1 MNNFTV
7 AERHRNPK
15 WKEGSFDDWEEFLDI
30 FFLLEMIFKMNAFGI
45 LFQKHAYFQD
55 PWNILDFIVLL
66 LTLISKYIYVESN
79 LNFAPFRILRLL
91 KVLRIKD
98 LEIVMDSVITSLRLL
113 VETFYVLLFVTL
125 FYAIAGVHLF
135 SGLLKQQCLEPA
147 TGVLQED
154 LLCGNLDC
162 PGSMVCSRGLTNPQ
176 FNSMHFD
183 NIFISCLQVLKVF
196 TLTDWT
202 NIMYSIQKTFTNFAW
217 VYFFSMV
224 IIGNFLLLNLVLAVL
239 KVKFSETQENL
250 YRQHQKKNFFPRH
263 NFKILQDKKVFVGNR
278 LNKKDS
284 DRKLISII
292 APNETPL
299 YRLNTILLNERNQD
313 KVLGATDNIPL
324 VNLLKQYGNEA
335 TKAKVDSTDMDKN
348 LFVPNLFVKKKPTNF
363 LERIWFY
370 AIKLL
375 GWEEEDDDEIA
386 RIKKKYLEVVVKTE
400 QNYKSLSVD
409 DVTPSM

>member
-1 MNNFTV
+1 M
-7 AERHRNPK
+7 
-15 WKEGSFDDWEEFLDI
+15 
-30 FFLLEMIFKMNAFGI
+30 
-45 LFQKHAYFQD
+45 
-55 PWNILDFIVLL
+55 
-66 LTLISKYIYVESN
+66 
-79 LNFAPFRILRLL
+79 
-91 KVLRIKD
+91 
-98 LEIVMDSVITSLRLL
+98 
-113 VETFYVLLFVTL
+113 
-125 FYAIAGVHLF
+125 
-135 SGLLKQQCLEPA
+135 
-147 TGVLQED
+147 
-154 LLCGNLDC
+154 
-162 PGSMVCSRGLTNPQ
+162 
-176 FNSMHFD
+176 
-183 NIFISCLQVLKVF
+183 
-196 TLTDWT
+196 
-202 NIMYSIQKTFTNFAW
+202 
-217 VYFFSMV
+217 
-224 IIGNFLLLNLVLAVL
+224 
-239 KVKFSETQENL
+239 KFSETQENL

-324 VNLLKQYGNEA
+324 VNLLKQYGHEA